1 MLLERCLKLRYIK
14 KKIHKE
20 QQKISLLSKYNSVR
34 QLVQKPVKI
43 NPKAQKSEWSSKH
56 EDGCYVFL

>member
-1 MLLERCLKLRYIK
+1 MLLERCSNLRYIK
-14 KKIHKE
+14 KKSTKNNK
-20 QQKISLLSKYNSVR
+20 KISLLSKYNSVR

-43 NPKAQKSEWSSKH
+43 NPKAQKSERSSKH